1 MPLPAGTRFGPFEIV
16 TLIGAGGMGEVYRAR
31 DTKLDRDVALKVL
44 AAELTSDRDRIVRF
58 EREAKTLASLNHP
71 HIAHVYGF
79 EDASGVGSFPT
90 VSVSGQRMAYSRRDL
105 NVDMMMLQEGR
116 ERETIAASTMP
127 AAASRPFDKARDGFV
142 LGEGAWM
149 VVLEPEDRARARGA
163 PMLQG
168 YIFCQ
173 NTELRSQNTDCNP
186 QAKKGRRS
194 ASPLKQSQNTI

>member
-1 MPLPAGTRFGPFEIV
+1 
-16 TLIGAGGMGEVYRAR
+16 
-31 DTKLDRDVALKVL
+31 
-44 AAELTSDRDRIVRF
+44 
-58 EREAKTLASLNHP
+58 
-71 HIAHVYGF
+71 
-79 EDASGVGSFPT
+79 
-90 VSVSGQRMAYSRRDL
+90 MAYSRRDL
-105 NVDMMMLQEGR
+105 NVDMMKLHEGR

-186 QAKKGRRS
+186 QTKKGRRS
-194 ASPLKQSQNTI
+194 ASPLKQSQNII